1 MSRQYRMKVRAEAS
15 EETGQ
20 RILEAAQQLFGE
32 LLYDH
37 VSLQA
42 VADRAGVGVQTVIR
56 HFTSKEQL
64 FAAVVQWT
72 SRQIRAERDQAPVGD
87 VSGAVR
93 NLINSYE
100 RWGDHVLNRLAQEQR
115 TPAIREVTDVGR
127 CYHHAWV
134 ERSFGPLLAD
144 GPTSERKQ
152 RLAQLVALTDLY
164 VWKVLRRDLGLS
176 RDETEIAVRDLVNR
190 IMGNG

>member
-1 MSRQYRMKVRAEAS
+1 MKVRAEAS

-32 LLYDH
+32 LLYDQ

-72 SRQIRAERDQAPVGD
+72 SRQIRAERDQAPIGD

-93 NLINSYE
+93 NLIDCYE

-127 CYHHAWV
+127 RYHYAWV
-134 ERSFGPLLAD
+134 ERSFGPLVAS
-144 GPTSERKQ
+144 GPTSERTQ
-152 RLAQLVALTDLY
+152 RLAQLVAVTDLY

-176 RDETEIAVRDLVNR
+176 RDETEMAVRDLVNK
-190 IMGNG
+190 ITGNG

>member
-1 MSRQYRMKVRAEAS
+1 MSRSYRMKVRAEAS
-15 EETGQ
+15 EEMGQ

-72 SRQIRAERDQAPVGD
+72 SRQIRAERDQAPIGD

-93 NLINSYE
+93 NLIDIYE
-100 RWGDHVLNRLAQEQR
+100 RWGDHVLNRLAQAQR
-115 TPAIREVTDVGR
+115 TPTIREVTDAGR
-127 CYHHAWV
+127 RYHHAWV
-134 ERSFGPLLAD
+134 ERSFGPMVAS
-144 GPTSERKQ
+144 GSMSERTQ
-152 RLAQLVALTDLY
+152 RLAQLVAVTDLY

-176 RDETEIAVRDLVNR
+176 RDETEMAVRDLVNR
-190 IMGNG
+190 ITGNG

>member
-42 VADRAGVGVQTVIR
+42 VAERAGVGVQTVIR
-56 HFTSKEQL
+56 RFTSKEQL

-72 SRQIRAERDQAPVGD
+72 SRQIRAERDQAPIGD
-87 VSGAVR
+87 VSEAVR
-93 NLINSYE
+93 NLIDSYE

-115 TPAIREVTDVGR
+115 TPAIREVSDAGR
-127 CYHHAWV
+127 HYHHAWV

-190 IMGNG
+190 ITGNG

>member
-32 LLYDH
+32 PLYDQ

-72 SRQIRAERDQAPVGD
+72 LRQIRAERERAP
-87 VSGAVR
+87 
-93 NLINSYE
+93 
-100 RWGDHVLNRLAQEQR
+100 LA
-115 TPAIREVTDVGR
+115 
-127 CYHHAWV
+127 
-134 ERSFGPLLAD
+134 
-144 GPTSERKQ
+144 
-152 RLAQLVALTDLY
+152 
-164 VWKVLRRDLGLS
+164 
-176 RDETEIAVRDLVNR
+176 
-190 IMGNG
+190 M

>member
-1 MSRQYRMKVRAEAS
+1 MKVRAEAS

-72 SRQIRAERDQAPVGD
+72 SRQIRAERDQAPIGD

-93 NLINSYE
+93 NLIDSYE
-100 RWGDHVLNRLAQEQR
+100 RWGDHVLNRLAQDQR
-115 TPAIREVTDVGR
+115 TPAIREVTDAGR
-127 CYHHAWV
+127 RYHHAWV
-134 ERSFGPLLAD
+134 ERSFGSLVAS
-144 GPTSERKQ
+144 GPTSERTQ
-152 RLAQLVALTDLY
+152 RLAQLVAVTDLY

-190 IMGNG
+190 ITGNG

>member
-1 MSRQYRMKVRAEAS
+1 
-15 EETGQ
+15 
-20 RILEAAQQLFGE
+20 
-32 LLYDH
+32 
-37 VSLQA
+37 LQA

-72 SRQIRAERDQAPVGD
+72 SRQIRAERDQAPIGD

-93 NLINSYE
+93 NLIDTYE
-100 RWGDHVLNRLAQEQR
+100 RWGDHVLNRLAQERR
-115 TPAIREVTDVGR
+115 TPAIREATDAGHR
-127 CYHHAWV
+127 YHHAWV

-152 RLAQLVALTDLY
+152 RLAQLVAVTDLY
-164 VWKVLRRDLGLS
+164 VWKVLRHDLGLS
-176 RDETEIAVRDLVNR
+176 RDETEMAVRDLVTR
-190 IMGNG
+190 ITGNG

>member
-1 MSRQYRMKVRAEAS
+1 MKVRAEGR

-32 LLYDH
+32 LLYAQ

-72 SRQIRAERDQAPVGD
+72 SRQIRAERDQAPIGD

-93 NLINSYE
+93 NLIDSYE

-115 TPAIREVTDVGR
+115 TPALREVTDAGHR
-127 CYHHAWV
+127 YHYAWV
-134 ERSFGPLLAD
+134 ERVFGPLLAD
-144 GPTSERKQ
+144 GPMSERTQ

-176 RDETEIAVRDLVNR
+176 REETEIAVCDLVNR
-190 IMGNG
+190 VTGNG

>member
-1 MSRQYRMKVRAEAS
+1 MKVRAEAS
-15 EETGQ
+15 AETGQ
-20 RILEAAQQLFGE
+20 RILEAAQQLFGG
-32 LLYDH
+32 LLYAQ

-42 VADRAGVGVQTVIR
+42 VAERAGVGVQTVIR
-56 HFTSKEQL
+56 HFTSKDQL

-72 SRQIRAERDQAPVGD
+72 SRQIRAERDRAPIGD

-93 NLINSYE
+93 NLIDSYE

-115 TPAIREVTDVGR
+115 TPAIREVTDAGR
-127 CYHHAWV
+127 SYHHDWV

-144 GPTSERKQ
+144 DLTSERTQ
-152 RLAQLVALTDLY
+152 RLAQLVAVTDLY

-176 RDETEIAVRDLVNR
+176 RDETEMAVRDLVNR
-190 IMGNG
+190 ITGNG